1 MNSKNIRKL
10 LIAVGLVLSLFS
22 GPSDS
27 RADLPSSFSPDPS
40 LDSSKVAVPL
50 LNGWEINDS
59 SSDSSVQ
66 FTVVQ
71 GVTGAVSSVDGTWSH
86 SGIAFSNRDGE
97 GTLSVE
103 GQLLFTARPVL
114 RGKILTLSGAK
125 AVLRGCTGTGTFTD
139 KSENSYEVEVVNM
152 GANRPNTTFTI
163 DGMTINFSD
172 FGNGTDSTVS
182 GNVRRGSYVF
192 RGNATDAEGNS
203 YPNKSITVPYAAE
216 RLHTP
221 ENPLLYPADKVVG
234 LENLE
239 FTGLSTLRNQIRSGT
254 ATLRLGD
261 DLQVTFGVRGSRN
274 ARTGVNALSLA
285 GTGTSRGSSMTLH
298 FNDSG
303 ALQTGSRFRNSLR
316 IFGYTINF

>member
-1 MNSKNIRKL
+1 MKPKNIETFIL
-10 LIAVGLVLSLFS
+10 AVGLVLSLLS
-22 GPSDS
+22 SPTDS

-50 LNGWEINDS
+50 LNGWEISSADS
-59 SSDSSVQ
+59 QSSVQ
-66 FTVVQ
+66 LTVVQ
-71 GVTGAVSSVDGTWSH
+71 GVSGAVSSVDGTWSH
-86 SGIAFSNRDGE
+86 AGISFSNRDGE

-114 RGKILTLSGAK
+114 RGKIITLSGAK
-125 AVLRGCTGTGTFTD
+125 AVLRGCTGTGSFTD
-139 KSENSYEVEVVNM
+139 KSENSYEIEVVNM

-163 DGMTINFSD
+163 DGMTFNFSE

-182 GNVRRGSYVF
+182 GNIRRGAYVF

-203 YPNKSITVPYAAE
+203 YTNQSLKVPYAAE
-216 RLHTP
+216 
-221 ENPLLYPADKVVG
+221 PLSTVYPAERVVG
-234 LENLE
+234 LEDLE

-254 ATLRLGD
+254 ASLGLGS
-261 DLQVTFGVRGSRN
+261 DLQYTFGVRGSRN
-274 ARTGVNALSLA
+274 ARSGINALSLT